1 MEKQEKAKSENK
13 IVSEIMENRK
23 PNTILV
29 TDFVNKY
36 NGYKADTAKTEY
48 LNKTIKVVKYVS
60 YASKVVFA
68 NQIVEQTHNVDNG
81 IVNINTAK
89 QYALFVIGIIS
100 MYTNLEFSDAPLSD
114 YDLLDELG
122 LIEVIIGMIPD
133 KEYQNTKLVLDMVT
147 NDFMTNNYGTVPL
160 LQKLVASFIEFFS
173 PVLDNIRN
181 MDNDTL
187 TSIVEKLK

>member
-1 MEKQEKAKSENK
+1 MEKQEKARSENK
-13 IVSEIMENRK
+13 VVSEIMENRK

-36 NGYKADTAKTEY
+36 NSYKSDTAKSEY

-68 NQIVEQTHNVDNG
+68 NQIVEQTHNIDNG

-89 QYALFVIGIIS
+89 QYALFIIGVIS

-122 LIEVIIGMIPD
+122 LIEVIIGMISD
-133 KEYQNTKLVLDMVT
+133 KEYQNTKLVLDMAT
-147 NDFMTNNYGTVPL
+147 NDFMTNNYGTVPP
-160 LQKLVASFIEFFS
+160 LQKLIALLIESFS
-173 PVLDNIRN
+173 PVLDNIKN
-181 MDNDTL
+181 IDNDTL
-187 TSIVEKLK
+187 IRIVEKLK